1 MKRLKVTVYTRDKD
15 YSLALA
21 KGLCM
26 ASRGMEIRI
35 AENMNEALMSA
46 EEQGIVLTDI
56 CSENLP
62 GVVFLSEDRENDR
75 GVYKRSSVEEI
86 AEAVKDTC
94 LRTYGRYFDPD
105 GAGSM
110 KIYRLRSFSGGT
122 GVTSAAVTLASIF
135 AAEAGKQVLYL
146 NLSGP
151 DDYLY
156 YTGADFAKTESKK
169 KFAYAADTG
178 GKVHAERC
186 FTRDK
191 DGVWYLRPDDGENCL
206 LKDTT
211 YDKII
216 DFLRNSNKFTHVI
229 IDGGKEAY
237 GKDRKDETVITL
249 FRYGALKRDS
259 YGEEDIEVI
268 NFSPETGCGNN
279 IIYLPEDKKSFS
291 EKDGKVRISP
301 EGDFFEG
308 VSCLRSVLEKEAVLS
323 VFVEKKQLQ

>member
-1 MKRLKVTVYTRDKD
+1 M
-15 YSLALA
+15 
-21 KGLCM
+21 
-26 ASRGMEIRI
+26 
-35 AENMNEALMSA
+35 
-46 EEQGIVLTDI
+46 
-56 CSENLP
+56 
-62 GVVFLSEDRENDR
+62 
-75 GVYKRSSVEEI
+75 
-86 AEAVKDTC
+86 
-94 LRTYGRYFDPD
+94 
-105 GAGSM
+105 
-110 KIYRLRSFSGGT
+110 
-122 GVTSAAVTLASIF
+122 
-135 AAEAGKQVLYL
+135 
-146 NLSGP
+146 
-151 DDYLY
+151 
-156 YTGADFAKTESKK
+156 
-169 KFAYAADTG
+169 
-178 GKVHAERC
+178 HAERC

-279 IIYLPEDKKSFS
+279 IIYLTEDKKSFS

-301 EGDFFEG
+301 EEDFFEG

-323 VFVEKKQLQ
+323 VVVEKKQLQ